1 MGWSSLA
8 DNQIPSFADAWDCGF
23 FFVSGRVPPNTDQ
36 CVSKEDALYYFQIGS
51 TPLASYANNQLIP
64 KSAWVAT
71 FFSNWYYQ
79 SYTTTTQ
86 TTSGTVTITG
96 TNATFNARAVV
107 IDSGGTCNTS
117 ITINGNTVSV
127 YRPIPGT
134 SDSTSF
140 TLAPGTYSYSV
151 TVTSNGGGYAIAGG
165 IVYTQ

>member
-1 MGWSSLA
+1 MAWNSLA
-8 DNQIPSFADAWDCGF
+8 DNQMVSYADAWDCGF
-23 FFVSGRVPPNTDQ
+23 YFVSGRTPPNTNQ

-64 KSAWVAT
+64 KSVWVAT
-71 FFSNWYYQ
+71 FFSSWYYQ

-107 IDSGGTCNTS
+107 IDAGGTCNTS

-140 TLAPGTYSYSV
+140 TLSPGTYSYSV
-151 TVTSNGGGYAIAGG
+151 TVTSNGGGFAIAGG